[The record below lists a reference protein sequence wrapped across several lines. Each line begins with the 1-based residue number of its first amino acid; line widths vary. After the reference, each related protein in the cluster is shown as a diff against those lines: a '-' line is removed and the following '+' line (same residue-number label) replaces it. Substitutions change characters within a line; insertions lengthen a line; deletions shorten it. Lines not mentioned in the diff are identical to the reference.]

1 MYDSIFIVYLP
12 PIFPI
17 KGEYDL
23 STQNIFIMKLKTIFL
38 SAAFLLVAGIANAF
52 TIRYSNNDSQNYTM
66 EVRSNGSTQKIEFTS
81 STTGSSSV
89 QTSASEV
96 EIKTSCGWVK
106 VKDGAKISIKNGCI
120 KIE

>member
-1 MYDSIFIVYLP
+1 
-12 PIFPI
+12 
-17 KGEYDL
+17 
-23 STQNIFIMKLKTIFL
+23 MKLKTIFL

-66 EVRSNGSTQKIEFTS
+66 EVRSNGSTQKIDFSS